1 MVQGGM
7 SCVKYILG
15 VFNFAF
21 FLSSIGIITL
31 CVRAIGMPESAEKI
45 LDVDNRHL
53 IVMIAASILL
63 LIISFL
69 GCWGALRENNCMLIS
84 YGILLLI
91 IIAIEVAVGT
101 LAFLY
106 SNKVEEMAYKGM
118 RKYIDEYQWDSDN
131 STTNK
136 IIDDLQKNVKCCGAY
151 NYTDY
156 ESQFGDKLPLSCC
169 GKLKSKSAI
178 NLSMSTPGS
187 TSSGSAAVFD
197 GYSSPFTGV
206 TNNETCSSAD
216 AFKDGCAH
224 KLWDL
229 MIKYYGPIGGILIG
243 VAVIQL
249 LGFILSCAF
258 AHSIKKDYEVV

>member
-7 SCVKYILG
+7 SCVKYLLG

-31 CVRAIGMPESAEKI
+31 CVRSIGMPESAEKI

-53 IVMIAASILL
+53 IVMVAASVVL

-69 GCWGALRENNCMLIS
+69 GCWGALRENHCMLVS
-84 YGILLLI
+84 YGVLLLI
-91 IIAIEVAVGT
+91 IILVEVAVGT

-106 SNKVEEMAYKGM
+106 SNKVEELAYQAMNKTM
-118 RKYIDEYQWDSDN
+118 SSYVMDDEN
-131 STTNK
+131 STSTRL
-136 IIDDLQKNVKCCGAY
+136 IDDLQKNVKCCGVY
-151 NYTDY
+151 NYTDFL
-156 ESQFGDKLPLSCC
+156 SRFDKLPLSCC
-169 GKLKSKSAI
+169 GKLRAVSALKPI
-178 NLSMSTPGS
+178 TDLETNTTGS
-187 TSSGSAAVFD
+187 QFFPYNSRTVGASD
-197 GYSSPFTGV
+197 R
-206 TNNETCSSAD
+206 NETCLPNE
-216 AFKDGCAH
+216 AFTEGCAH

-229 MIKYYGPIGGILIG
+229 MYKYYGPIGGILIG

-249 LGFILSCAF
+249 LGCILSCAF